1 MRTTSLEVRV
11 LASPSGMC
19 RIGFVVAKHGG
30 GSVERN
36 RLKRRLREL
45 SRTRLLGRLAPVDLV
60 IRTLPGAR
68 TLGWPA
74 LVAEFETL
82 EHRLLRTYSAMDASA

>member
-1 MRTTSLEVRV
+1 MRTTSLEVRIT
-11 LASPSGMC
+11 ASPSGIC

-30 GSVERN
+30 GSVDRN

-45 SRTRLLGRLAPVDLV
+45 ARTRLLGRLAPVDLV

-68 TLGWPA
+68 ELAWGA
-74 LVAEFETL
+74 LLEEFATL
-82 EHRLLRTYSAMDASA
+82 EGKVLRTYPQVNAP